1 MDIGEDD
8 NNLAEAEALH
18 ESLLDEGIP
27 HEWRLYPGLH
37 DQVYWKSHLEEYLRW
52 YSAGWSDR

>member
-8 NNLAEAEALH
+8 NNLADAQALH
-18 ESLLDEGIP
+18 EYLLGQEIP

-37 DQVYWKSHLEEYLRW
+37 DEHYWRSHLEEYLKW
-52 YSAGWSDR
+52 FSEGWTEQ